1 MQISRQESERFPKK
15 FKWMYEHL
23 MFITHTAPT
32 TLEVLAAILVMEK
45 EDPTKLIELMK
56 EMNNE

>member
-1 MQISRQESERFPKK
+1 MQISRHESDRFPKK
-15 FKWMYEHL
+15 FKWMHDHI

-56 EMNNE
+56 EMNDE